1 MKDIIIIG
9 SGPGGMTAAIY
20 ALRAG
25 MNVTVVE
32 ASMYGGQMATTPDV
46 QNFPAFQK
54 ISGFDL
60 AQNMYDQMMALGA
73 EFLFQS
79 VISVEKEDNIFKV
92 VTDENTH
99 HTKAIIFANGAKRR
113 RLHCPGEEEF
123 IGRGVSYCATCDGA
137 FFQNQVTAVIGGG
150 NTALEDALYLSNL
163 CKKIYLVH
171 RRDTFRGEAHLVNQV
186 KNTPHI
192 EIMYNQVPVSVQ
204 GEKRVYSIT
213 EIPVNGVFVA
223 VGLEPDNSR
232 FSNIVKLDPYGYI
245 IAGENCETST
255 SGVYAVGDTRTKT
268 LRQIVTAAADG
279 AVAGAAAAHYIQ
291 K

>member
-1 MKDIIIIG
+1 M
-9 SGPGGMTAAIY
+9 
-20 ALRAG
+20 
-25 MNVTVVE
+25 
-32 ASMYGGQMATTPDV
+32 
-46 QNFPAFQK
+46 
-54 ISGFDL
+54 
-60 AQNMYDQMMALGA
+60 
-73 EFLFQS
+73 
-79 VISVEKEDNIFKV
+79 
-92 VTDENTH
+92 
-99 HTKAIIFANGAKRR
+99 
-113 RLHCPGEEEF
+113 
-123 IGRGVSYCATCDGA
+123 
-137 FFQNQVTAVIGGG
+137 
-150 NTALEDALYLSNL
+150 
-163 CKKIYLVH
+163 
-171 RRDTFRGEAHLVNQV
+171 NQV

-204 GEKRVYSIT
+204 GEKRVYSITLQNRVTNQHT